1 MIEAGE
7 ADQNVGGNVTQP
19 PLITVILR
27 LLHVQ
32 IISDLLLGEVMILPQ
47 IAETRIVVVQ
57 TVFLQK
63 NNRSVLTSYHIKA
76 IIFLYYNYSVIMRE
90 IKGEIV

>member
-1 MIEAGE
+1 MSKGGTLWLWLDGRIGEAEKIIGGGMIEAGE

-57 TVFLQK
+57 TV
-63 NNRSVLTSYHIKA
+63 SS
-76 IIFLYYNYSVIMRE
+76 
-90 IKGEIV
+90 